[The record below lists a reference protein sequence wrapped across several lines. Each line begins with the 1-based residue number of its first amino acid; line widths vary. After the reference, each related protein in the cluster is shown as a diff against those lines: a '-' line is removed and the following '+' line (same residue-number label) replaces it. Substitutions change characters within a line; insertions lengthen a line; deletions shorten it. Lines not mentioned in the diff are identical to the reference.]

1 MNNIMVSLCI
11 IIMFLVSK
19 LFFIKQKTAYEMR
32 ISDWSSYVCSS
43 DLLAAEHRDALLA
56 AFAAHRERGL
66 LSVEG
71 INIELLQLG
80 QTQPGGVEKLD
91 DRAVAHRQSGVSV
104 ITIKRTTERVGGDGR
119 RQFAHQLW
127 RTHGNCRIGL
137 HLLFAEQIAEPAAQ
151 RRQITMQAGR
161 LAPGT
166 APPADRKSA
175 G

>member
-1 MNNIMVSLCI
+1 M
-11 IIMFLVSK
+11 LVLMI
-19 LFFIKQKTAYEMR
+19 LFFKQKTAYEMR
-32 ISDWSSYVCSS
+32 ISDWSSDVCSS
-43 DLLAAEHRDALLA
+43 DL
-56 AFAAHRERGL
+56 
-66 LSVEG
+66 
-71 INIELLQLG
+71 

-137 HLLFAEQIAEPAAQ
+137 PLLFAEQIAEPAAQ

-166 APPADRKSA
+166 ALAAEPVADQMRVDLFDACDMRGRAIAGELIEIASRGGDGMDREVGSA
-175 G
+175 HV